1 MRSLFLI
8 IFQVRSLAEYHA
20 IQFLMNVLQYYKEMT
35 LRVDRANDARLLG
48 TLNSGTNSSA
58 SSSRAASGDE
68 GEITKTKNNKNNKK
82 KEKKEK
88 KENRSSPLKRRQEKA
103 KEKAIEDARKHQE
116 TKDVR
121 RLGLF
126 CRLTGLVG
134 GLNAAMSSGA
144 TRFVLAGLFEACD
157 FDTTISHESLTN
169 ELKNSLHGK

>member
-1 MRSLFLI
+1 MI

-68 GEITKTKNNKNNKK
+68 GETTKTKNNK
-82 KEKKEK
+82 KKEK

-157 FDTTISHESLTN
+157 FDTTISQESLTN